1 MEYWSILLS
10 IIIGA
15 FSIYYLF
22 KNFNFFKR
30 HGVLHVPPFPTFGV
44 TTSLIFRRESFI
56 DFLLKIYNFYPDAKY
71 FGIYLITKPT
81 FLVRDPE
88 LIKSILVK
96 DFEAFQNRR
105 GFSDLS
111 DPLFAKNLF
120 SLRGEEWRNVRT
132 LLSPSFT
139 SSKMKMMF
147 TLMSECAENF
157 TKFLST
163 LSEDKCEMD
172 TKDAFSK
179 YTNDVIATCAFG
191 IKINSMKDPTNK
203 FYVYGKEAFN
213 FFRSRSLKF
222 LFLRSFPSL
231 GRFFN
236 MKLMDDKIMNF
247 FKDIVK
253 TTIATRDA
261 EHITRP
267 DMLQLMMDIRG
278 KEGRRELDIDEM
290 TAQAFVFF
298 FGGFDTS
305 STAMS
310 FVAHEIAANPEVQ
323 TKLQQEIDNAL
334 EESNGEVSYES
345 INRLEYLDAVI
356 SEALRLYP
364 PAPFLDRQCN
374 KDYELPSTLPGE
386 KPFVTKKGMNFWIPV
401 VAIHRD
407 KKYYDDPE
415 KFCPDRFLNNGTNQ
429 NSSLHAS
436 SYYMPFGLGPRMCI
450 ANRFAILEV
459 KVLLFHLLARCELK
473 PCAKTTSPMKFAKT
487 LIVMPENGFWL
498 NIQGRKDMHPV
509 LKSAVIND

>member
-1 MEYWSILLS
+1 MEYWLILLS
-10 IIIGA
+10 IVIGA
-15 FSIYYLF
+15 FSIYYLL

-30 HGVLHVPPFPTFGV
+30 HGVIHVPPLPMFGIV
-44 TTSLIFRRESFI
+44 ISAIFRRIPFA
-56 DFLLKIYNFYPDAKY
+56 DFLIKIYNFYPDAKY
-71 FGIYLITKPT
+71 FGIYLINNPT

-147 TLMSECAENF
+147 TLMSECAEEF
-157 TKFLST
+157 TKFLLT
-163 LSEDKCEMD
+163 LPEDKCEID
-172 TKDAFSK
+172 IKDAFSK
-179 YTNDVIATCAFG
+179 YMNDVIATCAFG
-191 IKINSMKDPTNK
+191 IKTNSMKDPTNK
-203 FYVYGKEAFN
+203 FYVYGKESSN
-213 FFRSRSLKF
+213 FLRGRSLKF
-222 LFLRSFPSL
+222 IFLTSFPSL
-231 GRFFN
+231 GRIFN
-236 MKLMDDKIMNF
+236 IKLVDDKIMNF

-278 KEGRRELDIDEM
+278 KEGHRELDIDEM
-290 TAQAFVFF
+290 TAQAFLFF

-305 STAMS
+305 SIVMS
-310 FVAHEIAANPEVQ
+310 FAAHEIAVNPKVQ
-323 TKLQQEIDNAL
+323 TKLHQEIDKVL
-334 EESNGEVSYES
+334 EESNGELSYES

-364 PAPFLDRQCN
+364 AAYFLDRQ
-374 KDYELPSTLPGE
+374 
-386 KPFVTKKGMNFWIPV
+386 FI
-401 VAIHRD
+401 AIHRD
-407 KKYYDDPE
+407 KKYYNDPE
-415 KFCPDRFLNNGTNQ
+415 KFCPDRFLNNRKNQ

-436 SYYMPFGLGPRMCI
+436 PYYMPFGLGPRMCI
-450 ANRFAILEV
+450 ANRFALLV
-459 KVLLFHLLARCELK
+459 LKVLLFYLLARCELK
-473 PCAKTTSPMKFAKT
+473 PCAKTTFPMKFAKS
-487 LIVMPENGFWL
+487 LALMPENGFWL
-498 NIQGRKDMHPV
+498 NIQRRKDMHPV
-509 LKSAVIND
+509 LNSAVMNG